1 MAASPPQCPWVIL
14 RRVFCIVPEPK
25 DAEAENRRNVF
36 ISLRAPPRVTIFG
49 VAPSV
54 HPWGAHA
61 ISSDT
66 FPYLVATAPSAL
78 LLCFSE
84 GPIPIDTSD
93 LILARHFVA
102 SAEPSRHPTTG
113 SAGRVPRRRTV
124 GPSSIPATYNIKS
137 VGLTCGLSDGAY
149 VIAELQV
156 TKRSDHA
163 KLHCIGS
170 GDDRWVQKDLVS
182 PLSTEERYWFS
193 NGVVDH
199 DKKLWWFDL
208 SWGLLC
214 CDPNADHPV
223 LSFHRLPQGRSLA
236 QADPFLLG
244 IRCIGVS
251 DHSLRYVEMARD
263 RLPDG
268 CSSEDK
274 FVVIWTL
281 IPDPN
286 AAAADGTIQLQWHK
300 TYKMSFTEVWND
312 TSYQNTRL
320 PMLVPEIVLVNP
332 RHPNVVYFFLGKSFF
347 GVNMASHQVVHFVEN
362 SYKLVPPVPFL
373 RVLPWDLSP
382 SIANGLVEAIVP
394 FPEQRSSST
403 VESD

>member
-1 MAASPPQCPWVIL
+1 MPSAPTRSPTSSPPPPPLSFSASPRARSPSTPATSSW
-14 RRVFCIVPEPK
+14 RGTSSRPR
-25 DAEAENRRNVF
+25 NRRANPP
-36 ISLRAPPRVTIFG
+36 RAPPSAYPAA
-49 VAPSV
+49 AP
-54 HPWGAHA
+54 
-61 ISSDT
+61 
-66 FPYLVATAPSAL
+66 
-78 LLCFSE
+78 
-84 GPIPIDTSD
+84 
-93 LILARHFVA
+93 
-102 SAEPSRHPTTG
+102 
-113 SAGRVPRRRTV
+113 V
-124 GPSSIPATYNIKS
+124 GPPSIPATYNIKS

-170 GDDRWVQKDLVS
+170 GDDGWVQKDLVS
-182 PLSTEERYWFS
+182 PLSAEERHWFS

-214 CDPNADHPV
+214 CDPNADHPD
-223 LSFHRLPQGRSLA
+223 LSFHRLPPGRA
-236 QADPFLLG
+236 FTQADPFLLG
-244 IRCIGVS
+244 NRCIGVS
-251 DHSLRYVEMARD
+251 DNSLRFVEMARD
-263 RLPDG
+263 ILPDG
-268 CSSEDK
+268 CHSEDK

-286 AAAADGTIQLQWHK
+286 ADADADGTVRLQWHQ

-312 TSYQNTRL
+312 TSYQSTRL

-332 RHPNVVYFFLGKSFF
+332 RHPNVVYFFLEKSFF

-362 SYKLVPPVPFL
+362 SYRLVPPVPFL

-394 FPEQRSSST
+394 FPEQGGSST
-403 VESD
+403 VESDVFL